1 MVAEAAIRRRFRLI
15 ERHLDERLRRLVAAA
30 EVAAAGDVS
39 AVARATGVSRRAI
52 RAGVKELKARG
63 AAALAPG
70 RIRRPGGGR
79 KRTVDQDP
87 TLVTDL
93 EQLIEPT
100 TRGDPES
107 PLRWT
112 CKSVRRLAA
121 ELTRQGHRTSHR
133 MVAALLQQLG
143 YSLQANRKT
152 IEGTRHPDRNAQFEH
167 INARVRAYLRQGEP
181 AISVDTKKKEL
192 VGDFKNAGREWR
204 PRGQPQPVQVHDF
217 VQPELGRA
225 IPYGVYD
232 LGANTGWVSVG
243 IDHDTAAFAVAS
255 IRRWWQDD
263 GAPGLSPRPAAADHG
278 RRRREQ
284 RRPRAVVEGGAAET
298 GRPPAPADRGVP
310 LPARHQQVEQDRTPP
325 VLLHQSELA
334 GPAVGQPRG
343 HRESDRRDDDPDGPS
358 RASTGGHEPLSL
370 GPHGQSR
377 RLGCRP
383 APTRCVSRG
392 LELHDPSHPVGKAIG
407 SGPLISQRALS

>member
-1 MVAEAAIRRRFRLI
+1 MVDAGAIRRRFRLI
-15 ERHLDERLRRLVAAA
+15 ERYLDERMRRLVAAA
-30 EVAAAGDVS
+30 EAEAVGFGGVS

-52 RAGVKELKARG
+52 HVGLQELKAREQRDETS
-63 AAALAPG
+63 A

-79 KRTVDQDP
+79 KRTIERDP
-87 TLVTDL
+87 TLVADL
-93 EQLIEPT
+93 EKLIEPT
-100 TRGDPES
+100 TRGDPQS

-121 ELTRQGHRTSHR
+121 ELTREGHRTSHR

-167 INARVRAYLRQGEP
+167 IAARVRAYLRQGQP

-192 VGDFKNAGREWR
+192 VGNFKNAGREWR
-204 PRGQPQPVQVHDF
+204 ARGQPQSVQVHDF

-255 IRRWWQDD
+255 IRHWWQ
-263 GAPGLSPRPAAADHG
+263 AMG
-278 RRRREQ
+278 RRAY
-284 RRPRAVVEGGAAET
+284 PRARRLLITADAGGSNGARLRLWKVELQRFADET
-298 GRPPAPADRGVP
+298 GLTIEVCHLPPGTSTWNRIEHR
-310 LPARHQQVEQDRTPP
+310 LFSFISQNWR
-325 VLLHQSELA
+325 
-334 GPAVGQPRG
+334 GQP
-343 HRESDRRDDDPDGPS
+343 
-358 RASTGGHEPLSL
+358 L
-370 GPHGQSR
+370 
-377 RLGCRP
+377 
-383 APTRCVSRG
+383 VS
-392 LELHDPSHPVGKAIG
+392 HAV
-407 SGPLISQRALS
+407 

>member
-30 EVAAAGDVS
+30 EVS

-52 RAGVKELKARG
+52 RAGAKELKARG

-70 RIRRPGGGR
+70 RVRRPGGGR
-79 KRTVDQDP
+79 KRTSDQDP
-87 TLVTDL
+87 TLVADL
-93 EQLIEPT
+93 EKLIEPT
-100 TRGDPES
+100 TRGDPQS

-152 IEGTRHPDRNAQFEH
+152 IEGTRHPDRNAQFAH

-192 VGDFKNAGREWR
+192 VGNFKNAGREWR

-255 IRRWWQDD
+255 IRRWWQAMGRRAYPRARRLLITADAGGSN
-263 GAPGLSPRPAAADHG
+263 GARVRLWKVELQKLADHL
-278 RRRREQ
+278 
-284 RRPRAVVEGGAAET
+284 RRPISVCHF
-298 GRPPAPADRGVP
+298 PPGTSKWNKIEHRLFSFISQNWRG
-310 LPARHQQVEQDRTPP
+310 Q
-325 VLLHQSELA
+325 
-334 GPAVGQPRG
+334 
-343 HRESDRRDDDPDGPS
+343 
-358 RASTGGHEPLSL
+358 
-370 GPHGQSR
+370 
-377 RLGCRP
+377 
-383 APTRCVSRG
+383 
-392 LELHDPSHPVGKAIG
+392 
-407 SGPLISQRALS
+407 PLISHAVIVNLIAATTTPTGLRVRARLDRTRYPSGLTGSRDALDAVRLRPDSFHGDWNYTILPTRSAKR

>member
-30 EVAAAGDVS
+30 EVSAAGAGGVS

-52 RAGVKELKARG
+52 RAGVKELTARG
-63 AAALAPG
+63 GAALAPG

-87 TLVTDL
+87 TLLTDL
-93 EQLIEPT
+93 EKLIEPT

-121 ELTRQGHRTSHR
+121 ELTRHGHRTSHR

-143 YSLQANRKT
+143 YGLQANRKT
-152 IEGTRHPDRNAQFEH
+152 IEGSRHPDRNAQFEH
-167 INARVRAYLRQGEP
+167 INARVRAYLRHGEP

-192 VGDFKNAGREWR
+192 VGNFKNAGREWR
-204 PRGQPQPVQVHDF
+204 PHGQPQPVQVHDF

-255 IRRWWQDD
+255 IRRWWQTMGRRAYPRARRLLITADAGGSN
-263 GAPGLSPRPAAADHG
+263 GARVRLWKVELQKLADHL
-278 RRRREQ
+278 
-284 RRPRAVVEGGAAET
+284 RRPISVCHFPPGTSKWNKIEHRLFSFIT
-298 GRPPAPADRGVP
+298 QNWRGRPLVSHAVIVNLIAATTTPTGLRVRARLDRMRYPSGLTVHRDALAAVRLRP
-310 LPARHQQVEQDRTPP
+310 DSFHGDWNYTILPTP
-325 VLLHQSELA
+325 SA
-334 GPAVGQPRG
+334 KR
-343 HRESDRRDDDPDGPS
+343 
-358 RASTGGHEPLSL
+358 
-370 GPHGQSR
+370 
-377 RLGCRP
+377 
-383 APTRCVSRG
+383 
-392 LELHDPSHPVGKAIG
+392 
-407 SGPLISQRALS
+407 